1 MKFPYTRKEQNFD
14 NCARIYEY
22 QKEDIHNFL
31 NRGYFLGMDEQ
42 GRPCLINSIV
52 NAQGK
57 HITAYRH
64 LSMDEYCYTFHLI
77 MSNAA

>member
-57 HITAYRH
+57 HIAVYRH
-64 LSMDEYCYTFHLI
+64 LSMDEHCYTFHLI

>member
-14 NCARIYEY
+14 NCAWIYEY

-31 NRGYFLGMDEQ
+31 NRGYSLGMDGQ
-42 GRPCLINSIV
+42 GRPCLVKSIV
-52 NAQGK
+52 DAQGK

-64 LSMDEYCYTFHLI
+64 LSMDEYYYTFNLI
-77 MSNAA
+77 MGKAA